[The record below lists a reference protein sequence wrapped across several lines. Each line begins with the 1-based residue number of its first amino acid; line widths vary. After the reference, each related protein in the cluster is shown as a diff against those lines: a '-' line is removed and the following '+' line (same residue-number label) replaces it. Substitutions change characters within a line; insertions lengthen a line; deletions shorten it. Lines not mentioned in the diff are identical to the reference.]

1 MQHTAGSREPD
12 LQNYIILPPPYELT
26 ERAKSR
32 IIPLLQE
39 VRLKCVPHV
48 LNVHAQITITSLFS
62 EEKATMLAT
71 VNIRKFTTGASKK
84 YRGIKVSNER
94 TYW

>member
-1 MQHTAGSREPD
+1 MQHTAGSHDPD
-12 LQNYIILPPPYELT
+12 LQNYIILPPLHELT
-26 ERAKSR
+26 ETAKSR

-39 VRLKCVPHV
+39 VRLKCVPHI
-48 LNVHAQITITSLFS
+48 LNVHAQITIMSLFS
-62 EEKATMLAT
+62 EEKATMLTT
-71 VNIRKFTTGASKK
+71 VKIMKVTAGSSKK

>member
-1 MQHTAGSREPD
+1 MQHTAGSHDPD
-12 LQNYIILPPPYELT
+12 LQNYIILPPPHELT

-39 VRLKCVPHV
+39 VRLKYVPHI
-48 LNVHAQITITSLFS
+48 LNVHAQITIMSLFS
-62 EEKATMLAT
+62 EEKATMLTT
-71 VNIRKFTTGASKK
+71 VKVRKFTTGSSKK
-84 YRGIKVSNER
+84 YRGVKVRNER